1 LVEFLKVLA
10 CHRHDL
16 WISRVVAGN
25 AIHGRVGY
33 RRLVG
38 LAPIAELVSRQARPC
53 DENFMNTC
61 QCSCYLAK
69 STGCV
74 VGFALVLMVAARL
87 NALGLHMVMVKQHDV
102 GFLVIDPNN
111 GVKSSHSVLS

>member
-1 LVEFLKVLA
+1 
-10 CHRHDL
+10 
-16 WISRVVAGN
+16 
-25 AIHGRVGY
+25 
-33 RRLVG
+33 
-38 LAPIAELVSRQARPC
+38 
-53 DENFMNTC
+53 
-61 QCSCYLAK
+61 
-69 STGCV
+69 